1 MLTGNAG
8 PEQRSATRPIHYSFL
23 PVNPSLV
30 DNLAALI
37 HMITK
42 EILQIF
48 IFLSPKYISTFITLF
63 SNILITP

>member
-37 HMITK
+37 HSRLAEAGTN
-42 EILQIF
+42 L
-48 IFLSPKYISTFITLF
+48 
-63 SNILITP
+63 